1 MGFFA
6 QELVENLSGFK
17 QLMLPPYLLQLRL
30 KLLLEQ
36 QKSTSNMSDSEDTND
51 CSSDCGSKSVYG
63 LFTSHTS
70 ALGQQAQ
77 QREQRQPRNQVPV
90 FLVSAR
96 TGSGIK
102 QLWQHVLKTAAMGPL
117 RPTPKAAAAPEA
129 AAEPAGEDPVSA
141 NKRTHKS
148 RKMALL
154 LAGPSEMPD
163 DCF

>member
-1 MGFFA
+1 MGFSA
-6 QELVENLSGFK
+6 QELVENLSDFK
-17 QLMLPPYLLQLRL
+17 QLMLPSYLVQLRL

-36 QKSTSNMSDSEDTND
+36 QKSTRNMSDSEDTKD
-51 CSSDCGSKSVYG
+51 CGSDCGSKGVYG
-63 LFTSHTS
+63 LFTPHTS

-90 FLVSAR
+90 FVVSAR

-102 QLWQHVLKTAAMGPL
+102 QLWQHVMKTAAMGPL
-117 RPTPKAAAAPEA
+117 RPKAAATPEA

-141 NKRTHKS
+141 NRSTRKS